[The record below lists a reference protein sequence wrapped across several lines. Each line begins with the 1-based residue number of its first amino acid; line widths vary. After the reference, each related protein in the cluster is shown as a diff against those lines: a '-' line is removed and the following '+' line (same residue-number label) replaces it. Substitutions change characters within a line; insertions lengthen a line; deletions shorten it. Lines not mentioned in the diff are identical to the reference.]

1 VTVHILY
8 FAWVRETVGRGE
20 EHVEL
25 PAGLITPVDVMA
37 WLAGRSPE
45 HATAFATPEM
55 LRCAVD
61 QVMVDLH
68 AAINTPKEIAFF
80 PPVTGG

>member
-8 FAWVRETVGRGE
+8 FSWVREAVGLSE
-20 EHVEL
+20 ERVDL
-25 PAGLITPVDVMA
+25 PTDLATPIDVMA

-45 HATAFATPEM
+45 HATAFATPEK

-61 QVMVDLH
+61 QVMVDLN

>member
-8 FAWVRETVGRGE
+8 FSWVLETVGLGE
-20 EHVEL
+20 EHVDV
-25 PAGLITPVDVMA
+25 PASMATPLDVMM
-37 WLAGRSPE
+37 WLAERSPA
-45 HATAFATPEM
+45 HATAFAHPEK

-61 QVMVDLH
+61 QVMVDLN
-68 AAINTPKEIAFF
+68 AAINMPKEIAFF